1 MSALQTQRYVKRRI
15 KVAIRDLLLNNT
27 EAKHRVHIGRTLPT
41 KTDEPSALPIILIYS
56 LDEDVKRFNQAPK
69 NYRRNLTINIECID
83 GGSDDDELDKRLE
96 VLAETVEDLMEQDE
110 RLGLSEVNFL
120 ELTGAAYQASPDG
133 ESPFG
138 SLILTYNVEYF
149 RDAILE
155 GAACLDDLKVIDTK
169 WKVGHQGPL
178 SPSDNQVDAEDKVEY

>member
-1 MSALQTQRYVKRRI
+1 V
-15 KVAIRDLLLNNT
+15 RDLLLNNT
-27 EAKHRVHIGRTLPT
+27 EAKNRVYIGRTVPT
-41 KTDEPSALPIILIYS
+41 KTDEPNALPILLIYS
-56 LDEDVKRFNQAPK
+56 IDEDVRRFNQAPK
-69 NYRRNLTINIECID
+69 NYRRNLTVNIECID
-83 GGSDDDELDKRLE
+83 TGNTDDDLDRRLE
-96 VLAETVEDLMEQDE
+96 VLAETVEDLMEKDE
-110 RLGLSEVNFL
+110 RLGLKEVNFL
-120 ELTGAAYQASPDG
+120 ELTGANYQAQADG

-178 SPSDNQVDAEDKVEY
+178 SPTDIQVDANDKVEY